1 VAGIGYSGAAA
12 AAAARNVSLAAVL
25 LGAFPLATYESDF
38 FLAPLIAR
46 GAFKKRVRVF
56 EFLSFYIGFKTCNLS
71 IDCRQ
76 RRDAGHINISQT
88 IHHIAKAPS
97 AMVAKFYPIS
107 FLHLC

>member
-1 VAGIGYSGAAA
+1 MAGIGYSGAA

-56 EFLSFYIGFKTCNLS
+56 EF
-71 IDCRQ
+71 
-76 RRDAGHINISQT
+76 ISCYW
-88 IHHIAKAPS
+88 
-97 AMVAKFYPIS
+97 F
-107 FLHLC
+107 